1 MGRRSYPAVD
11 GVHVG
16 WVAERDMVEAD
27 RIMIEDLHI
36 ELLQVM
42 ENTGRNLA
50 AWCSALSPPTF
61 RLGRFSPSSES
72 QSR

>member
-36 ELLQVM
+36 ELLRVM
-42 ENTGRNLA
+42 ENTGRNFARLVLGPA
-50 AWCSALSPPTF
+50 APDFSAGSILSVV
-61 RLGRFSPSSES
+61 
-72 QSR
+72 